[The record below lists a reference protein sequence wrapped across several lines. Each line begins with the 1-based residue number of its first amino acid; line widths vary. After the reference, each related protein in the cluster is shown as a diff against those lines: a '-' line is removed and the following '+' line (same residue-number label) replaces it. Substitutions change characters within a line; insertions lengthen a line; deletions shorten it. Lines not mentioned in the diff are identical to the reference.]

1 MKQTL
6 YDILT
11 VRADATTEQIRV
23 AYQDAMAG
31 LESVEQ
37 HDPNKKVLVREAY
50 ELLSHPQ
57 KRASYDAHLARR
69 ETVQAQATSDQTR
82 RPAAPAK
89 PRNLFVPLVLLALL
103 LAAAGLW
110 WSMKQKME
118 RNKQAEI
125 PVYSEVTPAGPAKL
139 PPAPL
144 ANTPAPVT
152 APVAAAPTPEPTTS
166 NVDAGKSAEE
176 IYALRS
182 PSIAL
187 ISVYGPTGAQVA
199 LGSGVVIAPE
209 VVITNCHVTR
219 AGVQYK
225 AKIGKDVLAA
235 TVTMADEEFDLCR
248 LSVPGSTAPA
258 VALGSTDSLRIG
270 QKVFAIGAPLGL
282 DLTISD
288 GIVSALRP
296 LPAGKVIQTT
306 APISHGSSGGGLFD
320 AAGKLVGIN
329 TFNVQD
335 GQAQNLNFAVP
346 VDWISTMSSRR
357 GSNQSVGAMTINS
370 IVRNRDGNKDSN
382 RDSNAQAS
390 TAQQAAT
397 KILGL
402 WNCYGVLT
410 GYSMEVLFDKDS
422 KMSGTI
428 NGKKFTGNYLFDGK
442 SLSLS
447 MGNSVSGVVEEFT
460 GNKLV
465 VNGGKADRLVCNR
478 R

>member
-6 YDILT
+6 YDILS
-11 VRADATTEQIRV
+11 VQADATAEQIHV
-23 AYQDAMAG
+23 AYQDAMVR
-31 LESVEQ
+31 LESVEL

-50 ELLSHPQ
+50 ELLSNPQ

-69 ETVQAQATSDQTR
+69 ESVQAQTTSDQTK

-89 PRNLFVPLVLLALL
+89 PRNVFGPVILLALL

-125 PVYSEVTPAGPAKL
+125 PVYSEVTPAAPAKL

-152 APVAAAPTPEPTTS
+152 APATAAPIPTPEPVTS
-166 NVDAGKSAEE
+166 NAETGKSAEE

-199 LGSGVVIAPE
+199 MGSGVVIAPE

-219 AGVQYK
+219 PGVQYK
-225 AKIGKDVLAA
+225 AKIGKEVLAA

-258 VALGSTDSLRIG
+258 VSLGSTDSLRIG
-270 QKVFAIGAPLGL
+270 QKVFAIGAPQGL

-296 LPAGKVIQTT
+296 LSTGKVIQTT
-306 APISHGSSGGGLFD
+306 APISPGSSGGGLFD
-320 AAGKLVGIN
+320 AAGRLVGIM
-329 TFNVQD
+329 TFQHKL
-335 GQAQNLNFAVP
+335 GQNLNFAVP
-346 VDWISTMSSRR
+346 ADWITSMTSRKA
-357 GSNQSVGAMTINS
+357 SNQSVGALTMGSAESN
-370 IVRNRDGNKDSN
+370 REGNRDGG
-382 RDSNAQAS
+382 AQAS
-390 TAQQAAT
+390 AAQQAVARL
-397 KILGL
+397 LGN
-402 WNCYGVLT
+402 WTCYGVLT

-422 KMSGTI
+422 KMSGTM

-447 MGNSVSGVVEEFT
+447 MGSSVSGVVEEFT